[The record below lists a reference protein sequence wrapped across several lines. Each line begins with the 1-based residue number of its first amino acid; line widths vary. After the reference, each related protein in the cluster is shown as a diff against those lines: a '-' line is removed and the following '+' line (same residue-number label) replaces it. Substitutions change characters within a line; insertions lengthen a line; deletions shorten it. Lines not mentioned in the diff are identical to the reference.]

1 MFSPTKYFELNSK
14 IELTA
19 FQARSVSG
27 YLPEV
32 GEIYPITC
40 PLILPP
46 PSFQVPFQ
54 IGMGGEEGWE
64 RSYSIHVVKRR
75 LRCSPSK
82 DLKRTLLWRW
92 FHVFSPKITGE
103 LSPVINAG
111 CLGLLPRPLEIWRL
125 TLLLMSFYPPSD
137 SPGWPSLSLRCICFM
152 GNILCPDKC
161 LIPNAPSRWQT
172 ESNLTFRPPGVRQV
186 PVHCVPQNAEDTY

>member
-1 MFSPTKYFELNSK
+1 MKYFELDSK
-14 IELTA
+14 IELPA

-32 GEIYPITC
+32 GEIYPISC
-40 PLILPP
+40 PLILSP

-54 IGMGGEEGWE
+54 TGMGGEEGWE
-64 RSYSIHVVKRR
+64 RSYSIHIIKRR

-82 DLKRTLLWRW
+82 DLKLTLLGRW
-92 FHVFSPKITGE
+92 LHVFSPKITGE

-125 TLLLMSFYPPSD
+125 TLQILPSTRLSWTTISEPPLHLLHGKHPLPWQMSD
-137 SPGWPSLSLRCICFM
+137 TQCALRVT
-152 GNILCPDKC
+152 NWEQPD
-161 LIPNAPSRWQT
+161 L
-172 ESNLTFRPPGVRQV
+172 
-186 PVHCVPQNAEDTY
+186 